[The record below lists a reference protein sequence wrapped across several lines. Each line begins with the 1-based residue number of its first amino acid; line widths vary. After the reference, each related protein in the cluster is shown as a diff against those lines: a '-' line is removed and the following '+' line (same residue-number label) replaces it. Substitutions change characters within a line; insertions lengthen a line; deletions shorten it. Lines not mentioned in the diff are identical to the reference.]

1 MPEVY
6 ECFFGLAQLA
16 KLFVSEDKTFL
27 KELKE
32 FELKT
37 EREMAQNR
45 LKLYT
50 DYGYTD
56 EIEHIYC

>member
-6 ECFFGLAQLA
+6 ECFYGLAQLA
-16 KLFVSEDKTFL
+16 KLFVSDDKTFL

-32 FELKT
+32 FETKT
-37 EREMAQNR
+37 EQEMAQNR

-50 DYGYTD
+50 DYGYTN
-56 EIEHIYC
+56 EFQELY

>member
-32 FELKT
+32 FEDRTGK
-37 EREMAQNR
+37 EMAQNR

-50 DYGYTD
+50 DYGYTN
-56 EIEHIYC
+56 EFQELY

>member
-6 ECFFGLAQLA
+6 ECFFGLSQLI

-32 FELKT
+32 FEEKT

-50 DYGYTD
+50 DYGYTSD
-56 EIEHIYC
+56 IEHSYC

>member
-16 KLFVSEDKTFL
+16 KLFVSEDKTLL
-27 KELKE
+27 KDLKE
-32 FELKT
+32 FEEKT
-37 EREMAQNR
+37 EKEMAQNR

-50 DYGYTD
+50 DYGYTN
-56 EIEHIYC
+56 EFQELY